1 MEILENLI
9 TLGPVVTVL
18 VSVIWFLHNKLS
30 KCEERLEKL
39 NQSTRDNDKENILLL
54 ESLSSALDKL
64 SDRDDNNTQTI
75 LQELRNMRDLV
86 ITKLENNSN
95 GK

>member
-18 VSVIWFLHNKLS
+18 VSVIWFLHSKLS
-30 KCEERLEKL
+30 KAEERLDKL